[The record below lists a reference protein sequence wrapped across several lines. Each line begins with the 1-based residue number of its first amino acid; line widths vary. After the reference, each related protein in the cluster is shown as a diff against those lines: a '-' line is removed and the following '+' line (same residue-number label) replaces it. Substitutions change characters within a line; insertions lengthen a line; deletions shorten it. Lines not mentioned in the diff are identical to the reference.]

1 VPTYGPIN
9 EYGSST
15 TENAKAAEIALGARS
30 GENKTKLAK
39 ADWNKPS
46 VNCPV
51 QRTVRMR
58 FNLEPL
64 ATGQIP
70 IGQA

>member
-39 ADWNKPS
+39 AD
-46 VNCPV
+46 
-51 QRTVRMR
+51 
-58 FNLEPL
+58 
-64 ATGQIP
+64 
-70 IGQA
+70 